1 MPSDPKIADFVE
13 KALAAGIPHDS
24 LVGILTAEGWPEKE
38 IYQALADH
46 YRRVTG
52 IDIPRRA
59 GAATSAKDAFF
70 YLLVFGTLSVWTFA
84 VGAICFEL
92 IDYWLRDPLFTS
104 YTQSL
109 DTSVIAS
116 CIAAIF
122 VTFPI
127 FLLLSRAVAREIAAQ
142 PEKLDSGIRKWLTYM
157 ALVIAAATFMGDL
170 IGIIAYL
177 LRGEFTSRFLAK
189 SFVVLVL
196 SGGVFFYYFGGL
208 RKAEPA
214 ARSSRDRLMAA
225 LSSAVAIIAL
235 VLGFT
240 HLGTPRVQ
248 RDLRADEQRVNHLY
262 QLASNITMYWNNHK
276 SQLPQSL
283 DQLPGVRLADPITQA
298 RYEYRPAQGSHY
310 ELCAKFDRQSQPRA
324 QGDISDA
331 WAHPVGH
338 HCFELDATAQ
348 TPYAPPPSYGD

>member
-208 RKAEPA
+208 RKAEHSQQDMIAKLTLMFGGLALILAAVGLYGVTAYTVEQRTSEIGIRMALGANRRTVLVMVLRAAFMQIGFGLAIGVPA
-214 ARSSRDRLMAA
+214 AIGAGRLITGQLYAVKPYDPAVLTLAALALGSAALMA
-225 LSSAVAIIAL
+225 
-235 VLGFT
+235 
-240 HLGTPRVQ
+240 
-248 RDLRADEQRVNHLY
+248 
-262 QLASNITMYWNNHK
+262 
-276 SQLPQSL
+276 SL
-283 DQLPGVRLADPITQA
+283 I
-298 RYEYRPAQGSHY
+298 PAQ
-310 ELCAKFDRQSQPRA
+310 RA
-324 QGDISDA
+324 A
-331 WAHPVGH
+331 
-338 HCFELDATAQ
+338 ATDPMNALR
-348 TPYAPPPSYGD
+348 SE